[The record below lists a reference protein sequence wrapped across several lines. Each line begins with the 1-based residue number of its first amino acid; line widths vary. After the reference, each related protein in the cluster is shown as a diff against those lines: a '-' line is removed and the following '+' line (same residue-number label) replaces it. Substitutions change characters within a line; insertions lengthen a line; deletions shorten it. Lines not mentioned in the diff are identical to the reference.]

1 MAKIKKN
8 FLTLASAVCCV
19 ACLTLAILGL
29 LPKKTVL
36 ADTQTEYETA
46 TVYDVS
52 QLSANGPSVTTF
64 DASWLDGKTVNQGA
78 DAFAFKDLGYAA
90 TPQTVDTVTTYE
102 MKSVGVMFQM
112 KLSKAWTANVTSAI
126 RLFICNTEI
135 RWNYTTENGLQ
146 LVIFDHNEKS
156 TPDHAWL
163 PGTTDTRN
171 YIEDFDPTV
180 FTTYKIVKT
189 LVKEDTSSY
198 KVDVYINGEHEYETT
213 MFSAITPAEVNP
225 TWSID
230 QVRIRNNQSNALTV
244 KSAFESAE
252 VKDIYDYQ
260 QKNEYLV
267 GKSLTA
273 SNNYAFD
280 LRDQTNGSYGEQEN
294 FGVSFQLKLNNVKA
308 RGEVFRFRTANFDV
322 RLRVATATDN
332 AWFNVYDYTNNT
344 YKTISAKVIFS
355 IDEDAAHTYTFTRQ
369 KLDAGEKAVY
379 LYMLSVDGI
388 AKEYI
393 ISNYAIAQNSTQ
405 NGNYGYFDVTINKDY
420 CDDATF
426 SSAKYYGVEVDGTM
440 NKVNVG
446 ESYTLVKPVGDA
458 FCFGFQDAQGNHYA
472 VGDTLNAVASVSSV
486 CVKAENAQGAY
497 VRLLHANESSL
508 KWETTIDKAD
518 YDALVEAYGAEN
530 VKVSYRIWTAEDTS
544 KEINKVIDI
553 NDAAI
558 TETAYQFYPLLSKIK
573 NTHFDWE
580 FSYAA
585 YITVTVDGEDIV
597 FTIENENT
605 TRSIAQVA
613 KAAFDDVKTEEQ
625 LANLSEEVQALYRY
639 AISVGEDVVYSKFSE
654 AQRAIL
660 QQYFVAA

>member
-1 MAKIKKN
+1 
-8 FLTLASAVCCV
+8 
-19 ACLTLAILGL
+19 
-29 LPKKTVL
+29 
-36 ADTQTEYETA
+36 
-46 TVYDVS
+46 
-52 QLSANGPSVTTF
+52 
-64 DASWLDGKTVNQGA
+64 
-78 DAFAFKDLGYAA
+78 
-90 TPQTVDTVTTYE
+90 
-102 MKSVGVMFQM
+102 
-112 KLSKAWTANVTSAI
+112 
-126 RLFICNTEI
+126 
-135 RWNYTTENGLQ
+135 
-146 LVIFDHNEKS
+146 
-156 TPDHAWL
+156 
-163 PGTTDTRN
+163 
-171 YIEDFDPTV
+171 
-180 FTTYKIVKT
+180 
-189 LVKEDTSSY
+189 
-198 KVDVYINGEHEYETT
+198 
-213 MFSAITPAEVNP
+213 
-225 TWSID
+225 
-230 QVRIRNNQSNALTV
+230 
-244 KSAFESAE
+244 
-252 VKDIYDYQ
+252 
-260 QKNEYLV
+260 
-267 GKSLTA
+267 
-273 SNNYAFD
+273 
-280 LRDQTNGSYGEQEN
+280 
-294 FGVSFQLKLNNVKA
+294 
-308 RGEVFRFRTANFDV
+308 
-322 RLRVATATDN
+322 
-332 AWFNVYDYTNNT
+332 
-344 YKTISAKVIFS
+344 
-355 IDEDAAHTYTFTRQ
+355 
-369 KLDAGEKAVY
+369 
-379 LYMLSVDGI
+379 
-388 AKEYI
+388 
-393 ISNYAIAQNSTQ
+393 
-405 NGNYGYFDVTINKDY
+405 
-420 CDDATF
+420 
-426 SSAKYYGVEVDGTM
+426 M

-625 LANLSEEVQALYRY
+625 LATRPEEGQALYRY

-660 QQYFVAA
+660 QKYFVAA